1 MPPCIEFINYEQV
14 GKANELKFMAV
25 LEDSEIINL
34 AT

>member
-14 GKANELKFMAV
+14 SKADELKFVAV

-34 AT
+34 ST